1 MKAEEAR
8 KRIAE
13 LSREL
18 REHNH
23 RYYVLSDP
31 RISDY
36 EFDMMLE
43 ELIRLEKEFPQFSDP
58 NSPTRRV
65 GGAVTKDFPTVRHN
79 FPMLSLG
86 NTYSEEE
93 IAAFDTRIRKELSGD
108 PEYVCELKY
117 DGVAISIMY
126 ENGLFSRA
134 VTRGDGTQGDDV
146 STNVKTIRSIPLQLQ
161 GNYPSLFE
169 IRGEIYLPHEGF
181 EKINRDREEAGDAL
195 FANPRN
201 AASGSLKMQ
210 DSAAVAKRPL
220 DCIFYSISGEDL
232 PHNTHYDNLMEAKNW
247 GFRISDYIIRTQSL
261 EQVYG
266 FIHDMGHARPG
277 LSFDIDGVVIK
288 VNDYGQQEQLGSTS
302 KSPRWAIAY
311 KFMAEKAVSR
321 LLSVSYQVGR
331 TGAITPVANL
341 EPVLLAGTT
350 VKRASLHNADIMAEL
365 DLHEGDMLFVEK
377 GGDIIPKIT
386 AVDLPQRLPGSSP
399 IEFITHCPECG
410 SKLHRIEGE
419 AHHYCL
425 NESACPPQI
434 KGRIE
439 HFISRR
445 AMDID
450 SLGEGKVEILY
461 EQGKISSIADLYD
474 LKFEDILG
482 LKKTYPATV
491 ERKERTVSFKEKT
504 TENIIKGIEASLEVP
519 FERVLFGLGIRYVG
533 ETVAR
538 ILARHFKTM
547 DALMAAGT
555 EELTGIHEIGER
567 IAGAVQEYFSREEHR
582 ELIRRLKAAGLQMEI
597 IEDHIPGKDILG
609 GKSFVVS
616 GVFEGISR
624 DALKQMIAEYGGK
637 NTSSLSAKTDY
648 LLAGDKAGPAKL
660 DKAAKLKI
668 EVISLEEFREM
679 IP

>member
-1 MKAEEAR
+1 MKAEEA
-8 KRIAE
+8 KQRIAE

-23 RYYVLSDP
+23 RYYVLSSP
-31 RISDY
+31 SISDY

-43 ELIRLEKEFPQFSDP
+43 ELIRLEKEFPQFADP
-58 NSPTRRV
+58 HSPSQRV
-65 GGAVTKDFPTVRHN
+65 GGAVTKDFPTVRHT

-93 IAAFDTRIRKELSGD
+93 IAAFDGRVRKELSGE

-117 DGVAISIMY
+117 DGVAISITY
-126 ENGLFSRA
+126 ENGLFARA

-146 STNVKTIRSIPLQLQ
+146 STNAKTIRSIPLQLT
-161 GNYPSLFE
+161 GTYPALFE
-169 IRGEIYLPHEGF
+169 IRGEIYLPHKGF
-181 EKINRDREEAGDAL
+181 EKINRDREEAGEAL

-210 DSAAVAKRPL
+210 DSAAVARRPL
-220 DCIFYSISGEDL
+220 DCIFYSISGNEL
-232 PHNTHYDNLMEAKNW
+232 PHDTHYDNLMEAKNW

-261 EQVYG
+261 DQVYA
-266 FIHDMGHARPG
+266 FIHDMGEARPG
-277 LSFDIDGVVIK
+277 LAFDIDGVVIK
-288 VNDYGQQEQLGSTS
+288 VNEYSQQQQLGSTS

-365 DLHEGDMLFVEK
+365 DLHQGDMLYVEK

-386 AVDLPQRLPGSSP
+386 AVDTTQRQPGSSP
-399 IEFITHCPECG
+399 IQFITHCPECG

-474 LKFEDILG
+474 LKFEDIIG

-491 ERKERTVSFKEKT
+491 GRPERTVSFKEKT
-504 TENIIKGIEASLEVP
+504 TENIINGIRASLEVP

-567 IAGAVQEYFSREEHR
+567 IAGAVTEYFSREEHR
-582 ELIRRLKAAGLQMEI
+582 ELIARLKAAGLQMAI
-597 IEDHIPGKDILG
+597 KEDDRPGKDILG
-609 GKSFVVS
+609 GKSFVMS

-624 DALKQMIAEYGGK
+624 DELKQMIVDHGGK
-637 NTSSLSAKTDY
+637 NTYSLSSKTDY
-648 LLAGDKAGPAKL
+648 LLAGDKAGPSKL
-660 DKAAKLKI
+660 DKAEKLGIKL
-668 EVISLEEFREM
+668 ISLEEFREM
-679 IP
+679 IG